1 MFSGM
6 SSFQVNGKLSIT
18 FFPPSQAPAPPSAPG
33 GPPGPGGPPPPG
45 DPVDPPAEER
55 WVKENVL
62 EAVSQSLAARQD
74 DYNRQLEEAVENL
87 NRGFQEH
94 LQDLEDRLDR
104 EDHRAARKRSRNN

>member
-6 SSFQVNGKLSIT
+6 SSFQVNGKLTIN
-18 FFPPSQAPAPPSAPG
+18 FVLPSQAPAPPLAPG

-62 EAVSQSLAARQD
+62 EAVYQSLAARQD
-74 DYNRQLEEAVENL
+74 DNNRQLEEAVENL
-87 NRGFQEH
+87 NRGFQQH
-94 LQDLEDRLDR
+94 LQDAEDRLDR
-104 EDHRAARKRSRNN
+104 EDCRAARKRSRKN